1 MSLESVMQKLE
12 NQIETLG
19 ATECS
24 LEEIE
29 ASLDGISALG
39 LKQRFKCSVVYLAL
53 WRCISSA
60 PSVERRPSGAGS
72 HSNNPP
78 LP

>member
-1 MSLESVMQKLE
+1 MHKLE

-29 ASLDGISALG
+29 ASLDGTPALG
-39 LKQRFKCSVVYLAL
+39 LKQRFKCSCGVSSFVAL
-53 WRCISSA
+53 HIKCTKCGK
-60 PSVERRPSGAGS
+60 ET
-72 HSNNPP
+72 
-78 LP
+78 